1 MMRVNYVVDWYG
13 NIYYMSSDEHKAR
26 AFKRN
31 IADREFAE
39 ELDIVSGNID
49 LSTAEIIKR
58 QIEQNSNTLKL
69 TSTKG
74 L

>member
-1 MMRVNYVVDWYG
+1 MLRVNYVTDWYG
-13 NIYYMSSDEHKAR
+13 NIYYMSEDEKKAR

-31 IADREFAE
+31 LADREFAE
-39 ELDIVSGNID
+39 ELEIVSGRID

-69 TSTKG
+69 TTTEG